1 MLDFVGSDE
10 TLGLAAEVVAPD
22 GLVMIVGESGG
33 HLEIGYERPAIEA
46 WVTTTAWGSIDE
58 LREVVRL
65 ARIGAVH
72 AEVEVLGL
80 ADASVAHARLR
91 AGDVSGRL
99 VSCRDSRPTLSRRR
113 GGSAGCGSPV
123 AA

>member
-1 MLDFVGSDE
+1 M
-10 TLGLAAEVVAPD
+10 
-22 GLVMIVGESGG
+22 
-33 HLEIGYERPAIEA
+33 
-46 WVTTTAWGSIDE
+46 TTTAWGSIDE

-72 AEVEVLGL
+72 ADVEVLDL

-99 VSCRDSRPTLSRRR
+99 VLVPGPASD
-113 GGSAGCGSPV
+113 A
-123 AA
+123 